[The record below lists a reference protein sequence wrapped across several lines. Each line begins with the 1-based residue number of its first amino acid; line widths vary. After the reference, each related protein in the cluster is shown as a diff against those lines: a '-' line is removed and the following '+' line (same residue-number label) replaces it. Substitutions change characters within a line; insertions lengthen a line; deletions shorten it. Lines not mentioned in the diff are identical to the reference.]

1 MTGGDNREIELRKK
15 LEAADTPEE
24 RTKILE
30 EAGMQELSD
39 EDLDGIVGGCSIQY
53 KPPNE

>member
-1 MTGGDNREIELRKK
+1 MAGEPNREIELRQK
-15 LEAADTPEE
+15 LEAAATPEE
-24 RTKILE
+24 RARILE

-39 EDLDGIVGGCSIQY
+39 EDLDDVVGGCTLQY